1 MPQKALWA
9 KVFNNNAIFI
19 SPLFDLEDLSAFADD
34 NYTIK
39 WNRDINILKA
49 DLENSL
55 SRVVSWLTK
64 SGLKVNE
71 AKTEI
76 CLFSRTN
83 MPPVF
88 IKISNQEVES
98 KNQINVLGIIFD
110 SNLQWGPQVTSTLK
124 KANKA
129 LNAIRLIKN

>member
-1 MPQKALWA
+1 M
-9 KVFNNNAIFI
+9 
-19 SPLFDLEDLSAFADD
+19 SAFADD

-39 WNRDINILKA
+39 WNSDIDILKA

-55 SRVVSWLTK
+55 SRVVTWLTK

-129 LNAIRLIKN
+129 LNAIRLINNYFTSNELLQQSVSTFI